1 MRHARRNRGPRGPS
15 VGPDTGKCK
24 GTAGAG
30 TVGAARRL
38 LLAAFLEACWG
49 RGKEACSASQA
60 GQALGAG
67 RDRTVQPRAAFS
79 DCSLGRLC

>member
-1 MRHARRNRGPRGPS
+1 MRHAHRDPGPRGPS
-15 VGPDTGKCK
+15 VGPDTGKRK
-24 GTAGAG
+24 GTAREG
-30 TVGAARRL
+30 TVGAPKRL
-38 LLAAFLEACWG
+38 LLAAFLEAGWG

-79 DCSLGRLC
+79 VCSLGRLC